1 MKHWL
6 IFPLAAVLLSCLWL
20 PPAHAVDS
28 EPPFSNLQ
36 LQQRYENLIHE
47 FRCLVCF
54 DESIAN
60 SDADLA
66 ADFRRQV
73 HQMVA
78 QGKSDQEI
86 KNFMAD
92 RYGDFV
98 LYQPPV
104 QPNTWLLW
112 GGPFLLLLIALVAL
126 AFILRRRAHMDS
138 VDGEEGS

>member
-1 MKHWL
+1 MKRAL
-6 IFPLAAVLLSCLWL
+6 ILLPAAVLLFSLWL
-20 PPAHAVDS
+20 PPARAVDS
-28 EPPFSNLQ
+28 EPPFSNPQ
-36 LQQRYENLIHE
+36 LQRRYENLIHE

-78 QGKSDQEI
+78 QGKTDRQI
-86 KNFMAD
+86 KDFMAD

-126 AFILRRRAHMDS
+126 AFILRRRAHMDA
-138 VDGEEGS
+138 VDGEEGA

>member
-1 MKHWL
+1 MKRTL
-6 IFPLAAVLLSCLWL
+6 ILPLAVMLLSCLWQ
-20 PPAHAVDS
+20 PSARAVDS
-28 EPPFSNLQ
+28 EPPFSNPQ

-78 QGKSDQEI
+78 QGKSDRQI
-86 KNFMAD
+86 KDFMAD

-112 GGPFLLLLIALVAL
+112 GGPFLLLLTALVAL
-126 AFILRRRAHMDS
+126 AFILRRRARMYAT
-138 VDGEEGS
+138 EEGS

>member
-1 MKHWL
+1 MKRAL
-6 IFPLAAVLLSCLWL
+6 ILLPAAVLLSSLWL
-20 PPAHAVDS
+20 PLARAVDS
-28 EPPFSNLQ
+28 EPPFSNPQ
-36 LQQRYENLIHE
+36 LQRRYESLIHE

-54 DESIAN
+54 DESVAN

-78 QGKSDQEI
+78 QGKTDRQI
-86 KNFMAD
+86 KDFMAD

-126 AFILRRRAHMDS
+126 AFILRRRARMDAA
-138 VDGEEGS
+138 DGEEGS

>member
-1 MKHWL
+1 MKRWL
-6 IFPLAAVLLSCLWL
+6 IFPLAAILLSCLWL

-78 QGKSDQEI
+78 QGKSDRQI
-86 KNFMAD
+86 KDFMAD

-112 GGPFLLLLIALVAL
+112 GGPFLLLLIALVVF
-126 AFILRRRAHMDS
+126 AFILRRRAHMDA
-138 VDGEEGS
+138 VDGEEGP

>member
-1 MKHWL
+1 MRRL
-6 IFPLAAVLLSCLWL
+6 VFLALVVLLLSSLWL
-20 PPAHAVDS
+20 SSAQAVDS
-28 EPPFSNLQ
+28 EPPFSNPQ
-36 LQQRYENLIHE
+36 LQQRYESLIHD

-73 HQMVA
+73 HAMVA
-78 QGKSDQEI
+78 EGKSDQEI
-86 KNFMAD
+86 KSFMVK

-98 LYQPPV
+98 LYQPPL

-112 GGPFLLLLIALVAL
+112 GGPFLLLLIALTAL
-126 AFILRRRAHMDS
+126 MFILRRRAHMHNA
-138 VDGEEGS
+138 EEGSS

>member
-1 MKHWL
+1 MRL
-6 IFPLAAVLLSCLWL
+6 VLFFSLAVLLSAAFL

-28 EPPFSNLQ
+28 EPPFSNRQ
-36 LQQRYENLIHE
+36 LQQRYEDLIHD

-73 HQMVA
+73 HQMLA
-78 QGKSDQEI
+78 QGKSNAEI
-86 KNFMAD
+86 KNFMVQ

-98 LYQPPV
+98 LYKPPI

-112 GGPFLLLLIALVAL
+112 GGPFLLLLIALVVL
-126 AFILRRRAHMDS
+126 AFILWRRARMTET
-138 VDGEEGS
+138 EEGG

>member
-1 MKHWL
+1 MKRL
-6 IFPLAAVLLSCLWL
+6 LVFLLTAGLLSCLWL
-20 PPAHAVDS
+20 PFAHAVDS
-28 EPPFSNLQ
+28 EPPFNNPQ
-36 LQQRYENLIHE
+36 LQRRYENLIHD

-78 QGKSDQEI
+78 QGKTDRQI
-86 KNFMAD
+86 KDFMSE

-126 AFILRRRAHMDS
+126 GFILRRRSRMQAAE
-138 VDGEEGS
+138 EEGL

>member
-1 MKHWL
+1 MKHPL
-6 IFPLAAVLLSCLWL
+6 ILFLAVPALSCLWL
-20 PPAHAVDS
+20 PPAYAIDS
-28 EPPFSNLQ
+28 EPAFTNPQ
-36 LQQRYENLIHE
+36 LQQRYENLIHD

-73 HQMVA
+73 HSMVA
-78 QGKSDQEI
+78 GGKSDGEI
-86 KNFMAD
+86 KAFMVK

-98 LYQPPV
+98 IYNPPV

-112 GGPFLLLLIALVAL
+112 AGPFVLLLIALIAL
-126 AFILRRRAHMDS
+126 VCILRQRARMDEA
-138 VDGEEGS
+138 GQAGP

>member
-1 MKHWL
+1 MKRSL
-6 IFPLAAVLLSCLWL
+6 ILPLAAILLSCLWL
-20 PPAHAVDS
+20 PLARAVDS
-28 EPPFSNLQ
+28 EPPFNNPQ

-78 QGKSDQEI
+78 QGKTDREI
-86 KNFMAD
+86 KDFMAD

-104 QPNTWLLW
+104 QANTWLLW
-112 GGPFLLLLIALVAL
+112 GGPFLLLLIALLAF
-126 AFILRRRAHMDS
+126 AFILRRRARMQATD
-138 VDGEEGS
+138 EEHS

>member
-1 MKHWL
+1 MKQPI
-6 IFPLAAVLLSCLWL
+6 IFLLFAVILSCLWL
-20 PPAHAVDS
+20 PTAQAVDS
-28 EPPFSNLQ
+28 EPPFNNPQ
-36 LQQRYENLIHE
+36 LQQRYENLIRD

-73 HQMVA
+73 HLMVGK
-78 QGKSDQEI
+78 GKSDQEI
-86 KNFMAD
+86 KEFMVR

-104 QPNTWLLW
+104 QPSTWLLW
-112 GGPFLLLLIALVAL
+112 GGPFVLLLIALVAL
-126 AFILRRRAHMDS
+126 VFILRRRAHLD
-138 VDGEEGS
+138 EAQEGGS

>member
-1 MKHWL
+1 MRHAL
-6 IFPLAAVLLSCLWL
+6 ILSLAAVLLSCLWL
-20 PPAHAVDS
+20 PPARAVDS
-28 EPPFSNLQ
+28 EPPFSNPQ

-78 QGKSDQEI
+78 QGKSDRQI
-86 KNFMAD
+86 KDFMAD

-126 AFILRRRAHMDS
+126 AFILRRRAHMDT

>member
-1 MKHWL
+1 MKQR
-6 IFPLAAVLLSCLWL
+6 AVSLLFAMILSCLWL
-20 PPAHAVDS
+20 PMAHAVDS
-28 EPPFSNLQ
+28 EPPFGNPQ
-36 LQQRYENLIHE
+36 LQQRYENLIHD

-73 HQMVA
+73 HLMIE

-86 KNFMAD
+86 KDFMVK

-104 QPNTWLLW
+104 QPSTWLLW
-112 GGPFLLLLIALVAL
+112 GGPFVLLLIALIAL
-126 AFILRRRAHMDS
+126 AFILRRRAHMDEA
-138 VDGEEGS
+138 EEGNS

>member
-1 MKHWL
+1 MKRLL
-6 IFPLAAVLLSCLWL
+6 ILSPAVILLSCLWL
-20 PPAHAVDS
+20 PSAHAVDS
-28 EPPFSNLQ
+28 EPPFSNPQ

-78 QGKSDQEI
+78 QGKSDRQI
-86 KNFMAD
+86 KDFMAD

-126 AFILRRRAHMDS
+126 AFILRRRARMDAA
-138 VDGEEGS
+138 DGEEGS

>member
-1 MKHWL
+1 MKRTL
-6 IFPLAAVLLSCLWL
+6 ILPLAVMLLSCLWQ
-20 PPAHAVDS
+20 PSARAVDS
-28 EPPFSNLQ
+28 EPPFSNPQ

-78 QGKSDQEI
+78 QGKSDRQI
-86 KNFMAD
+86 KDFMAD

-112 GGPFLLLLIALVAL
+112 GGPFLLLLTALVAL
-126 AFILRRRAHMDS
+126 AFILRRRARMHAT
-138 VDGEEGS
+138 EEGS

>member
-1 MKHWL
+1 MKHAL
-6 IFPLAAVLLSCLWL
+6 ILSLAAVLLSCLWL
-20 PPAHAVDS
+20 PPAYAVDS
-28 EPPFSNLQ
+28 EPPFSNPQ

-126 AFILRRRAHMDS
+126 AFILRRRAHMDA